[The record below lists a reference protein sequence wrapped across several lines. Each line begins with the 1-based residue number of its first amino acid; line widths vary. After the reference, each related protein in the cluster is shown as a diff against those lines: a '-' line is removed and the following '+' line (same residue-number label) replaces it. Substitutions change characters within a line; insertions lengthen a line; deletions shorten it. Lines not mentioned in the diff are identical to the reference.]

1 MVKLKEH
8 CSFCL
13 ISVYVQE
20 RLHSKTFRFISKHFD
35 LFISNITFRSYI
47 KMAQEK

>member
-13 ISVYVQE
+13 MSVYVQE
-20 RLHSKTFRFISKHFD
+20 RLHSKTFRFISSL
-35 LFISNITFRSYI
+35 LFLRSYI